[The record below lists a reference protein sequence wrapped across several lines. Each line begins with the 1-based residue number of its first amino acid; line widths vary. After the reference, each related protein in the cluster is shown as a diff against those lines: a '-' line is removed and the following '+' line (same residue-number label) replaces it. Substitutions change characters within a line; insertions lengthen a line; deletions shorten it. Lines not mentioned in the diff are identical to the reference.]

1 MAANSAGMMAKYLA
15 TSLAIEEGGEERPE
29 EIEELLA
36 DLDNLDE
43 LGRVGVEVD
52 HVAGSLAATV
62 PVFMATPTSA
72 WAKAGAS
79 LVPSP
84 VMAISLPPPCSARIS
99 SIFRSGVAQARKS
112 STPASLAMA
121 AAVSGLSP
129 VIMTMRMPMRRS
141 WSKRSRMPPL
151 TMSLRWMTPR
161 ARSPSATTSRVPPPR
176 AMSSTIGSKAS
187 PRTSTPT
194 PHDPGDDSVGGS
206 LADLAPVDVRPG
218 HAGLGGEGDEPGPL
232 LQQVAAA
239 QAIALLGQDHDRAA
253 FGCLVREEES
263 CRPVGIQLGRVGAR
277 AGQLGRLPVAESDG
291 AGLVQQQGVDVAGR
305 LDGPARQG
313 EHVVLDHPVHA
324 GDADGRQQGADG
336 GGDEADEQGDQH
348 DHIGPLPGV
357 DGERLEGHD
366 RDQEDDG
373 EHAEQDR
380 EGDLVGRLLPL
391 GPLDE
396 GDHLVEEAL
405 APLGGDPHPD
415 PVGQH
420 PGPAGDGRAV
430 PAGLA
435 DDRGR
440 LAGDG
445 RLVDRGD
452 ALDHLAVAGDDL
464 AGVDRHLVAR
474 PGWEAG
480 TTSVLPSE
488 RSRLAVVSRRALRS
502 SSAWALPRPR
512 PSPRRSWRTAP

>member
-1 MAANSAGMMAKYLA
+1 LA
-15 TSLAIEEGGEERPE
+15 RTTIERP
-29 EIEELLA
+29 
-36 DLDNLDE
+36 
-43 LGRVGVEVD
+43 
-52 HVAGSLAATV
+52 
-62 PVFMATPTSA
+62 
-72 WAKAGAS
+72 
-79 LVPSP
+79 
-84 VMAISLPPPCSARIS
+84 
-99 SIFRSGVAQARKS
+99 SGVS
-112 STPASLAMA
+112 SESEE
-121 AAVSGLSP
+121 
-129 VIMTMRMPMRRS
+129 S
-141 WSKRSRMPPL
+141 WAGVDQL
-151 TMSLRWMTPR
+151 GH
-161 ARSPSATTSRVPPPR
+161 V
-176 AMSSTIGSKAS
+176 
-187 PRTSTPT
+187 
-194 PHDPGDDSVGGS
+194 HPGQGEQ
-206 LADLAPVDVRPG
+206 
-218 HAGLGGEGDEPGPL
+218 LGGL
-232 LQQVAAA
+232 T
-239 QAIALLGQDHDRAA
+239 
-253 FGCLVREEES
+253 
-263 CRPVGIQLGRVGAR
+263 
-277 AGQLGRLPVAESDG
+277 VAEGDG
-291 AGLVQQQGVDVAGR
+291 AGLVQQQGVDVAGGLHR
-305 LDGPARQG
+305 PARQG

-405 APLGGDPHPD
+405 ARLGRDPHPD

-452 ALDHLAVAGDDL
+452 ALDNLAVAGDDL

-474 PGWEAG
+474 LELGGRHDLSA
-480 TTSVLPSE
+480 
-488 RSRLAVVSRRALRS
+488 AVGA
-502 SSAWALPRPR
+502 
-512 PSPRRSWRTAP
+512 